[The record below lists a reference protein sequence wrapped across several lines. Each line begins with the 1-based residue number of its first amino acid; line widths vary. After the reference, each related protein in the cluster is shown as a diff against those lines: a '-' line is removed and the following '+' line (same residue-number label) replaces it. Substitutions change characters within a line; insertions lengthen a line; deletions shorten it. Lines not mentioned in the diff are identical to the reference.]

1 MNLFYTPGACSL
13 AAHIA
18 LNEAG
23 LDFGLQKVDLKTKT
37 TEDGRDFTQLNP
49 YGYVPALQLSNGE
62 VLTEGVA
69 IAQYIAD
76 LKPEAKLAPANGTLE
91 RYRLQAALTF
101 INSEVHKTIGRLF
114 SPGLGE
120 DVQAA
125 TKAQIDLRLGQLSKQ
140 MAGKDW
146 IANNHYSVADGYLFT
161 VLGWLKFFDIDLG
174 KWPVLAAHSA
184 RVAARPAVQKAL
196 VAEGLV

>member
-120 DVQAA
+120 DAQAA

>member
-62 VLTEGVA
+62 VLTEGVT
-69 IAQYIAD
+69 IAQDIAD

-120 DVQAA
+120 DAQAA

-184 RVAARPAVQKAL
+184 RVTARPAVQKAL
-196 VAEGLV
+196 VAEGLI

>member
-69 IAQYIAD
+69 ITQYIAD

-120 DVQAA
+120 DAQAA

>member
-23 LDFGLQKVDLKTKT
+23 LDFSTHKVDLKTKT

-49 YGYVPALQLSNGE
+49 YGYVPALQLDNGE
-62 VLTEGVA
+62 VLTEGAA
-69 IAQYIAD
+69 IVQYIAD

-114 SPGLGE
+114 TPGLGE

-140 MAGKDW
+140 MTGKDW

-184 RVAARPAVQKAL
+184 RVAARPAVQKTL